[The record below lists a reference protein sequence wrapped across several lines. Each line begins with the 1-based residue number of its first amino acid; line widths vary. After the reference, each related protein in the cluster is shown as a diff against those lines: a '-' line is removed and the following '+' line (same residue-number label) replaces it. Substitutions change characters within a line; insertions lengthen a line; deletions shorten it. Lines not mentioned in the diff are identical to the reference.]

1 MINIKAIQIAN
12 GFIYQHT
19 YQNLV
24 FLNEVCAKLLQ
35 SCPTLRDSV
44 DCSPPGSSVHR
55 ILQVRTLEWVAV
67 PSSREYPR
75 PRDRTHVC
83 YVSCPGRRLLYH
95 WNHLGSPIK
104 HSNLFSK
111 ITSSEQLKKLSLKQR
126 WFIHTHLYF
135 EFA

>member
-55 ILQVRTLEWVAV
+55 ILQVRTLEWVAM
-67 PSSREYPR
+67 PSSRE
-75 PRDRTHVC
+75 
-83 YVSCPGRRLLYH
+83 SPGIAPMSVT
-95 WNHLGSPIK
+95 SPA
-104 HSNLFSK
+104 LAGGFF
-111 ITSSEQLKKLSLKQR
+111 TTRATWEAQLSIATCFLKLPPQNSLKNC
-126 WFIHTHLYF
+126 H
-135 EFA
+135 